1 MSQFLLP
8 CSCGAKLPVS
18 KSQAGMS
25 LQCTECGVLVEVPTI
40 RKLSALAMAIPE
52 TKRTKAGQGFK
63 WLGPVAAISLLVA
76 ITCLSYAGYLFYERR
91 TYIAFAVE
99 NGANLDAKESD
110 FMADIRKSA
119 EQSAPADTWDYWN
132 TMIND
137 GLKDP
142 NPPDIFKVKRYLE
155 SRLPTLLNAL
165 WAGLAGAAAFVGTS
179 FLIQQQ
185 RKRN

>member
-25 LQCTECGVLVEVPTI
+25 LLCPECGVSVEVPTI
-40 RKLSALAMAIPE
+40 RKLSELAIAIPE
-52 TKRTKAGQGFK
+52 TKRTKSGGLK
-63 WLGPVAAISLLVA
+63 WLGPVAAISLLVG
-76 ITCLSYAGYLFYERR
+76 IIGLSYAGYLFYERR
-91 TYIAFAVE
+91 TYVAFAVE
-99 NGANLDAKESD
+99 NGANLDLKESD
-110 FMADIRKSA
+110 FIADIRKSA

-132 TMIND
+132 IMLND

-142 NPPDIFKVKRYLE
+142 NPPDLFKVKRYLE
-155 SRLPTLLNAL
+155 SRLPTMLNSL
-165 WAGLAGAAAFVGTS
+165 WAGLGGAAVFVAAS

>member
-8 CSCGAKLPVS
+8 CSCGAKLPVN

-25 LQCTECGVLVEVPTI
+25 LPCPECGVSVEVPTI
-40 RKLSALAMAIPE
+40 RKLSSLATMIPE
-52 TKRTKAGQGFK
+52 KKRAKAGQGLK
-63 WLGPVAAISLLVA
+63 WLGPVAAISLLVG
-76 ITCLSYAGYLFYERR
+76 IVGLSYAGYLFYERR
-91 TYIAFAVE
+91 TYRGFAVE
-99 NGANLDAKESD
+99 NGANMDVKESD

-132 TMIND
+132 TMINE

-142 NPPDIFKVKRYLE
+142 NPPDVFKLKRYLE
-155 SRLPTLLNAL
+155 SKLPTLLNSL
-165 WAGLAGAAAFVGTS
+165 WVGLAGAAVFVGTS
-179 FLIQQQ
+179 FLIQRQ

>member
-25 LQCTECGVLVEVPTI
+25 LQCAECGVSVEVPTI
-40 RKLSALAMAIPE
+40 RKLSALALATPE
-52 TKRTKAGQGFK
+52 TKRAKAGHGLK
-63 WLGPVAAISLLVA
+63 WLGPVAAISLLVG
-76 ITCLSYAGYLFYERR
+76 IIGLSYAGYLFYERR
-91 TYIAFAVE
+91 EYIAFAVE

-142 NPPDIFKVKRYLE
+142 NPPDLFKVKRYLE
-155 SRLPTLLNAL
+155 SRLPTMLNSL
-165 WAGLAGAAAFVGTS
+165 WAGLAGAAVFVGAS

-185 RKRN
+185 RKRI

>member
-25 LQCTECGVLVEVPTI
+25 LPCPECGVLVEVPTI
-40 RKLSALAMAIPE
+40 RKLSTLATAIPE
-52 TKRTKAGQGFK
+52 KKRAKAGKGLN
-63 WLGPVAAISLLVA
+63 WLGPVAAISLLVGIVA
-76 ITCLSYAGYLFYERR
+76 LSYAGYLFYERR
-91 TYIAFAVE
+91 TYIAFAVQ
-99 NGANLDAKESD
+99 NGASLDVKESD
-110 FMADIRKSA
+110 FIADIRKSA

-142 NPPDIFKVKRYLE
+142 NPPDLFKMKRYLE
-155 SRLPTLLNAL
+155 ARLPTMLNSL
-165 WAGLAGAAAFVGTS
+165 WVGLASAAVFVGTS

-185 RKRN
+185 RKRS